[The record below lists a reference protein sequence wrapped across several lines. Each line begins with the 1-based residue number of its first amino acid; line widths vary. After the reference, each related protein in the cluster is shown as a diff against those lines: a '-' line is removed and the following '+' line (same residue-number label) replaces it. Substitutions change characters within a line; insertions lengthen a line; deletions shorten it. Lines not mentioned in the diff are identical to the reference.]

1 MTTGYARP
9 EIKRRRRLS
18 PFWAFP
24 IVALLVGAWLA
35 YTTLSEKGPVITIQ
49 FKTATGLEA
58 GKTRVKHKD
67 IELGMV
73 DKIEPAEDLS
83 HVSVMIK
90 MSKRAESHL
99 TDKTRF
105 WVVRPRLSLTSL
117 SGIETL
123 ISGAYIEMDP
133 APGKSTH
140 DFVGLEEPPVITA
153 SQAGRE
159 FVLTSERLGGL
170 GRGSP
175 IFYRGLKVGEIMD
188 YDASDLAGDI
198 KIHAFVYAPYDTQ
211 VFDGTRFWNASGI
224 NIKAD
229 ASGFGIEMESLEA
242 VLSGGIAFETGES
255 AHRGDPA
262 KALTSF
268 TLFSDRPAAR
278 DAGYTRTSRAIVE
291 FGGSVAGLQ
300 VGAPVEFRG
309 IKIGKVLDFYLS
321 FDPATNR
328 LSIPVTIEIEFE
340 RARVASGDYS
350 EFGSGKLAPA
360 LVARG
365 LRAQL
370 KSMSLITG
378 QLMVAFDFFPNAP
391 TATIDTSGP
400 YPKLPTVPNE
410 LENITRSIND
420 TLDKIAKLPLD
431 AVVEDVRGI
440 LKSTQGIV
448 GSPELKESVAALHR
462 TLVGTDRMMNGEVG
476 PILQSLKQALD
487 AANGAVR
494 RADATLR
501 SMESGYGNDSTAQ
514 RELVDLLR
522 QLRDA
527 ARSIK
532 LLADFAEQHPE
543 AFIRGKGA
551 KQ

>member
-1 MTTGYARP
+1 MTPAYARP
-9 EIKRRRRLS
+9 EIKRRRHFS

-35 YTTLSEKGPVITIQ
+35 YTTLSEKGPTITIQ
-49 FKTATGLEA
+49 FKTAAGLEA

-67 IELGMV
+67 IELGVV
-73 DKIEPAEDLS
+73 DKVEPAEDLS
-83 HVSVMIK
+83 HVIVLVK
-90 MSKRAESHL
+90 MNKRAESHL

-105 WVVRPRLSLTSL
+105 WVVRPRLSLSSL

-123 ISGAYIEMDP
+123 ISGAYIELDP
-133 APGKSTH
+133 AATPGKPTH
-140 DFVGLEEPPVITA
+140 TFVGLEEPPVVTA
-153 SQAGRE
+153 GEVGRE
-159 FVLTSERLGGL
+159 FILTTDQLGGL
-170 GRGSP
+170 SRGSP
-175 IFYRGLKVGEIMD
+175 VFYRGLKVGEVSD
-188 YDASDLAGDI
+188 YDTSDLAGDI
-198 KIHAFVYAPYDTQ
+198 KVHAYVYQPYDTQ
-211 VFDGTRFWNASGI
+211 VFEGTHFWNASGI

-242 VLSGGIAFETGES
+242 LLSGGIAFETPES
-255 AHRGDPA
+255 AHRGEPA
-262 KALTSF
+262 QPQTSF
-268 TLFSDRPAAR
+268 VLFSDRSAAR
-278 DAGYTRTSRAIVE
+278 DAGFTHTQRAIVE
-291 FGGSVAGLQ
+291 FGGSVRGLS

-309 IKIGKVLDFYLS
+309 IKIGRVLDFYLL
-321 FDPATNR
+321 FDPKTNR
-328 LSIPVTIEIEFE
+328 FSIPVTIELEIE
-340 RARVASGDYS
+340 RARLASGSYS
-350 EFGSGKLAPA
+350 DFGGGRLMPYM
-360 LVARG
+360 VEHG

-370 KSMSLITG
+370 KSTSLITG
-378 QLMVAFDFFPNAP
+378 QLMVSFDFYPNAP
-391 TATIDTSGP
+391 AATVDMSGP

-420 TLDKIAKLPLD
+420 ALDKVAKLPLD

-440 LKSTQGIV
+440 LKSTQGLV
-448 GSPELKESVAALHR
+448 GSPELKDSVVALHR
-462 TLVGTDRMMNGEVG
+462 TLSRLDTDSG
-476 PILQSLKQALD
+476 PILQSLRQALES
-487 AANGAVR
+487 ANGAVR
-494 RADATLR
+494 RADTTLR
-501 SMESGYGNDSTAQ
+501 SMETGYGNDSTAQ